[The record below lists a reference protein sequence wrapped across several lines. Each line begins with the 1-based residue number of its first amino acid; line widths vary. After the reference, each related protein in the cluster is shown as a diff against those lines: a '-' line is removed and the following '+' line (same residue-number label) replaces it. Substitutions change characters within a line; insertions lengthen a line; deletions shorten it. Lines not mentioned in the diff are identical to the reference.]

1 MRSGEQFINLK
12 TLTMERS
19 AKAAYESYVQ
29 IWNESKVEVLY
40 DEDERP
46 MMIRTKDIGDPL
58 SWDDWLVGEME
69 LAIDE
74 EEYMYAAQI
83 RDELKL
89 LENENRKHRKTKR
102 MDAAW

>member
-1 MRSGEQFINLK
+1 
-12 TLTMERS
+12 MERS

-83 RDELKL
+83 RDEIKL
-89 LENENRKHRKTKR
+89 LDDETDNKEFLEI
-102 MDAAW
+102 

>member
-1 MRSGEQFINLK
+1 
-12 TLTMERS
+12 MERS

-89 LENENRKHRKTKR
+89 LENENRKHRKTTR
-102 MDAAW
+102 MDSAR

>member
-1 MRSGEQFINLK
+1 
-12 TLTMERS
+12 MERS

-89 LENENRKHRKTKR
+89 LENENNKHRKTTR